1 VSDQEGSGNDRQRVS
16 EFLKR
21 FGDERGLTLDPLN
34 EQGFAEIARGSA
46 LVRINVLEEHGVLLL
61 ISPVMRVPERNTEAF
76 YRRVLE
82 LSFLATSDAAFAI
95 DKKTDMVY
103 LRILRRLEGMDYEE
117 FEDMLHT
124 IATVADEWDD
134 KLRAQFGDGVA

>member
-1 VSDQEGSGNDRQRVS
+1 VSDRQRVS

-46 LVRINVLEEHGVLLL
+46 LVRINVLQEHGVLLL

-76 YRRVLE
+76 YRRLLE

>member
-1 VSDQEGSGNDRQRVS
+1 MSHREHVGEY
-16 EFLKR
+16 LKR
-21 FGDERGLTLDPLN
+21 FGAERGLELEPLN

-46 LVRINVLEEHGVLLL
+46 LVRINVIEEHGVLLL

-76 YRRVLE
+76 YRRLLE
-82 LSFLATSDAAFAI
+82 LSFLATSDAAFAV
-95 DKKTDMVY
+95 DKKTDMAY
-103 LRILRRLEGMDYEE
+103 LRILRRLDGMDYDE

-134 KLRAQFGDGVA
+134 KLKAQFG